1 MSEAR
6 GFPPF
11 PAQPGRRTSRGR
23 TWWAQA
29 WVQALEDT
37 SLDLEQLRRGR
48 RFAGS
53 GRVGAI
59 TVSPGRIAAPVYG
72 ERDVYDAVVR
82 VEPFTE
88 DEWNRFLSAV
98 AARAGHLAALLDRD
112 MPHDLVDAA
121 ADAGVTLLPGI
132 GDLDPACSCD
142 AWELPC
148 QHAAALC
155 YQVGW
160 LLDADPFV
168 LLLIRG
174 RTEPALLADLQTHA
188 TGGGTTG
195 APAALA
201 YAAEPVPLPP
211 PPAAAPALPSSLPLA
226 TNLGSGPG
234 RLGHTD
240 ATAPPDHADL
250 IRLATDA
257 AARARRLLATAA
269 AGRCLPPE
277 LDEWQDTVRLAAEHP
292 DLIDR
297 LSAGQPAGRTSLL
310 RAAEAW
316 RYGGRPALDTLETPW
331 TPLSIDLARARTALA
346 EALAALPEP
355 ARTTPY
361 RPDHSGMPGEIED
374 GRADEIRVWRNRLSA
389 GAKQIRLGR
398 DGRWYPYRDHDGDWW
413 PAGPPTTDPTDAF

>member
-1 MSEAR
+1 MTAEAR

-37 SLDLEQLRRGR
+37 SLDVEQLRRGR

-82 VEPFTE
+82 VEPLTD
-88 DEWNRFLSAV
+88 DEWDRFLTAV
-98 AARAGHLAALLDRD
+98 AGRAGHLAALLDRD
-112 MPHDLVDAA
+112 MPHDLVEAA
-121 ADAGVTLLPGI
+121 ADTGVTLLPGI
-132 GDLDPACSCD
+132 GDLDPSCSCD

-174 RTEPALLADLQTHA
+174 RTEPALLADLQAHA
-188 TGGGTTG
+188 TGSSADGV
-195 APAALA
+195 PAAVA
-201 YAAEPVPLPP
+201 YAGHAPLPATPTELPP
-211 PPAAAPALPSSLPLA
+211 PVDAGSLPLA
-226 TNLGSGPG
+226 TNLAPAVRSA
-234 RLGHTD
+234 HTE
-240 ATAPPDHADL
+240 ATALPDRADL
-250 IRLATDA
+250 LRLAADA
-257 AARARRLLATAA
+257 AARARRLLATAR
-269 AGRCLPPE
+269 AGELPAE

-292 DLIDR
+292 DLLDR
-297 LSAGQPAGRTSLL
+297 LSAGDRPTLV

-316 RYGGRPALDTLETPW
+316 RHGGRAGLDALESNWSHPPA
-331 TPLSIDLARARTALA
+331 DLARARTALA
-346 EALAALPEP
+346 DDEYGEP
-355 ARTTPY
+355 R
-361 RPDHSGMPGEIED
+361 I
-374 GRADEIRVWRNRLSA
+374 WRNRLSI
-389 GAKQIRLGR
+389 GERQIRLGR
-398 DGRWYPYRDHDGDWW
+398 DGRWYPFREQSGEWW
-413 PAGPPTTDPTDAF
+413 PAGPPAPDPVEAFPP